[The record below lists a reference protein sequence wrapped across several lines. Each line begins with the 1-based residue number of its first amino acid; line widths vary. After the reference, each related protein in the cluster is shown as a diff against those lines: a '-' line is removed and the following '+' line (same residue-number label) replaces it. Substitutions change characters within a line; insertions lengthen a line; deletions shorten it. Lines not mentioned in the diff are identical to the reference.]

1 MLFIS
6 FSKELNKVPNA
17 MQSKIIV
24 ITAIKVNTTDKI
36 RPEYPQLI
44 KIVSLIW
51 VTPSVQVIRVIL
63 YISPAVFN
71 FYLTHNYIKLSIIY
85 FEVN

>member
-17 MQSKIIV
+17 TQNRIIMIIKSKI
-24 ITAIKVNTTDKI
+24 NTTNKI
-36 RPEYPQLI
+36 RPEYPNPI

-51 VTPSVQVIRVIL
+51 VIPSVQVIRVIL
-63 YISPAVFN
+63 YIVQ
-71 FYLTHNYIKLSIIY
+71 LTP
-85 FEVN
+85 

>member
-44 KIVSLIW
+44 KIVSLIC
-51 VTPSVQVIRVIL
+51 VVPSVQVIRVIL
-63 YISPAVFN
+63 YNPQLV
-71 FYLTHNYIKLSIIY
+71 L
-85 FEVN
+85 

>member
-6 FSKELNKVPNA
+6 FSTELSKVPNA
-17 MQSKIIV
+17 TQSKIMV
-24 ITAIKVNTTDKI
+24 IIEIKINTTDKI
-36 RPEYPQLI
+36 RPEYPHPI

-63 YISPAVFN
+63 YIVQSNP
-71 FYLTHNYIKLSIIY
+71 
-85 FEVN
+85 